1 MVAALVFA
9 GLGDAP
15 FIDPPGGFHAV
26 VAHTMS
32 ARGDFVTPRFDGVRS
47 FDTPP
52 LLYWLLS
59 TAFALGGP
67 TAAAARYWP
76 ALSGVAVAA
85 LTAATGVLIGGARV
99 GLPAGLMGA
108 GNPGIFLHARP
119 VGPHV
124 LFIPFLTPASAGFAA
139 PHL

>member
-1 MVAALVFA
+1 
-9 GLGDAP
+9 
-15 FIDPPGGFHAV
+15 
-26 VAHTMS
+26 MS

-52 LLYWLLS
+52 ALYWLLS

-85 LTAATGVLIGGARV
+85 LTAATGVLIGGPRG
-99 GLPAGLMGA
+99 GLPAGLMVG
-108 GNPGIFLHARP
+108 GHPRHFLPPRP
-119 VGPHV
+119 VPPQ
-124 LFIPFLTPASAGFAA
+124 LPFLS
-139 PHL
+139 LL

>member
-1 MVAALVFA
+1 MVAALAFA
-9 GLGDAP
+9 GPGDAR
-15 FIDPPGGFHAV
+15 FIGPPEGFHAV

-85 LTAATGVLIGGARV
+85 LTAATGVLIGGARA
-99 GLPAGLMGA
+99 GLPA
-108 GNPGIFLHARP
+108 RP
-119 VGPHV
+119 VVAAHPGS
-124 LFIPFLTPASAGFAA
+124 FLP
-139 PHL
+139 PRL

>member
-1 MVAALVFA
+1 
-9 GLGDAP
+9 
-15 FIDPPGGFHAV
+15 
-26 VAHTMS
+26 MS

-99 GLPAGLMGA
+99 DSWPD
-108 GNPGIFLHARP
+108 
-119 VGPHV
+119 
-124 LFIPFLTPASAGFAA
+124 
-139 PHL
+139 